1 VMSAMSNLHTA
12 AEEFIKAAMES
23 HYGDDAMGLLADVML
38 DADDALEAWL
48 TSEFGSLSTDVP
60 GQSILSE
67 VFRNVAQ
74 EALMYGKVL
83 RDDTSRYGGMDT
95 P

>member
-1 VMSAMSNLHTA
+1 MSAMSNLHTA

-83 RDDTSRYGGMDT
+83 RDDTSRYGGVE
-95 P
+95 

>member
-1 VMSAMSNLHTA
+1 MSAMSNLHTA

-83 RDDTSRYGGMDT
+83 RDDASRYGGMDT

>member
-1 VMSAMSNLHTA
+1 MSAMSNLHTA

>member
-1 VMSAMSNLHTA
+1 MSAMSNLHTA
-12 AEEFIKAAMES
+12 AEEFIKSAMES

-74 EALMYGKVL
+74 ESLVCGKVL
-83 RDDTSRYGGMDT
+83 RDDMARYGGMDT

>member
-1 VMSAMSNLHTA
+1 MSAMSNLHTA

-60 GQSILSE
+60 GQSILRE

>member
-1 VMSAMSNLHTA
+1 MSAMSDLHTA

-83 RDDTSRYGGMDT
+83 RDDTSRYGGVE
-95 P
+95 

>member
-1 VMSAMSNLHTA
+1 MSAMSNLHTA

-83 RDDTSRYGGMDT
+83 RDDTSRYGGME
-95 P
+95 

>member
-1 VMSAMSNLHTA
+1 MSAMSDLHTA
-12 AEEFIKAAMES
+12 AQEFIQAAMEE
-23 HYGDDAMGLLADVML
+23 HYGDDAMEALTLVML

-48 TSEFGSLSTDVP
+48 TSEFGSLGTDVP

-67 VFRNVAQ
+67 VFRSVAQ

-83 RDDTSRYGGMDT
+83 RDDMTRYGGVEAE
-95 P
+95 

>member
-1 VMSAMSNLHTA
+1 MSAMSNLHTA

-83 RDDTSRYGGMDT
+83 RDDMSRYGGVE
-95 P
+95 

>member
-1 VMSAMSNLHTA
+1 MSAMSDLHTA
-12 AEEFIKAAMES
+12 AEEFIKAAMEA

-83 RDDTSRYGGMDT
+83 RDDTSRYGGVE
-95 P
+95 

>member
-1 VMSAMSNLHTA
+1 MSAMSDLHTA